1 MKCDFCGKEF
11 EIGNRPDGLPNGYGM
26 VLENDIKI
34 DVCAECMI
42 SNEPED
48 FEVLLDR
55 LKDDLL

>member
-1 MKCDFCGKEF
+1 MKCVFCGKEF
-11 EIGNRPDGLPNGYGM
+11 EVGTRPDGLPNGFGM

-34 DVCAECMI
+34 DVCTECMV

-48 FEVLLDR
+48 FEVLIDR